1 MASRSAIIV
10 WLSLMRF
17 ENRFRAA
24 EGGTGTI
31 ALTLELKSLAR
42 VKAVV
47 IEWQA
52 AAKSFEVQVASD
64 AGPWS
69 VFASALLIWNYAR
82 NARCV
87 FAMTHS
93 ISTRLMGACAQVRR
107 RQRLDED
114 YSYWRVG
121 AREESACNHE

>member
-1 MASRSAIIV
+1 MASLSAIIV
-10 WLSLMRF
+10 WLSLMRS

-24 EGGTGTI
+24 EGGTGPI

-69 VFASALLIWNYAR
+69 VFASALCKPESRRKWNML
-82 NARCV
+82 C
-87 FAMTHS
+87 
-93 ISTRLMGACAQVRR
+93 
-107 RQRLDED
+107 
-114 YSYWRVG
+114 RVG
-121 AREESACNHE
+121 CAHCKAPLGWERRSAGPSQATL